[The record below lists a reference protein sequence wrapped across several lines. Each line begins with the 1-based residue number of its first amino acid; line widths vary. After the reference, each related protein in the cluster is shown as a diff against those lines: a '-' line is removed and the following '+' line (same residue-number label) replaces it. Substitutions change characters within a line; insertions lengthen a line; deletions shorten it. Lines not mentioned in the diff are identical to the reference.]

1 MMDRKRMVHKD
12 YVPENSSMAKNLE
25 EVKAL
30 GQQMEHMNTN
40 QELQRK
46 GLEPDPMQ

>member
-1 MMDRKRMVHKD
+1 MDKEKVIHKD

-30 GQQMEHMNTN
+30 GQQMEQMNTN
-40 QELQRK
+40 QELQEM
-46 GLEPDPMQ
+46 GLQPDPMQ